1 MDENLAINTYTFS
14 ITIKIL
20 SIAMAETL
28 PTTSTVIS
36 FSARFISVVKL
47 QTLCRNLCR
56 SLKDKPHDSFFSA
69 KGTLSEDTIRRFLR
83 QLGRL

>member
-1 MDENLAINTYTFS
+1 MDENLAIDTYTFS
-14 ITIKIL
+14 ITIEIL

-28 PTTSTVIS
+28 LTTSMVIS
-36 FSARFISVVKL
+36 FSAQSSYHIC
-47 QTLCRNLCR
+47 QTQTWCRNLCK
-56 SLKDKPHDSFFSA
+56 SLKNLMIFFSA